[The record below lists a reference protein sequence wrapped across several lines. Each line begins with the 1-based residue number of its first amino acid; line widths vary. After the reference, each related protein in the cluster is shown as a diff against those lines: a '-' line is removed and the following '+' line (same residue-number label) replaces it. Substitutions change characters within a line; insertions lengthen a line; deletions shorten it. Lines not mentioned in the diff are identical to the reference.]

1 MAITVT
7 LAFSAVPERVEE
19 FKTLLKELLPDTR
32 AYDGCQSVDVYQDQ
46 GDSGLIYLVE
56 DWESKAHQQRYQAWR
71 DETGIA
77 ETVGP
82 FLAGEP
88 RFNYFEKQDI

>member
-7 LAFSAVPERVEE
+7 LAFSVRPEGVEE
-19 FKTLLKELLPDTR
+19 FKTLLKGLLPDTR
-32 AYDGCQSVDVYQDQ
+32 AFEGCLSVDVYQYQ
-46 GDSGLIYLVE
+46 DSPGEILLVE
-56 DWESKAHQQRYQAWR
+56 DWESKEHQQRYQAR
-71 DETGIA
+71 REETGIS

-88 RFNYFEKQDI
+88 RFNYLDKTDI